1 MPNVLGRKLFKKQ
14 SSRGKGITSMLED
27 FPQGF
32 AEGGEVTSPAERKRL
47 AMDMLARAR
56 EEGFSFL
63 EEGERPSLTRQA
75 AVGGAPAMGPDPRA
89 AQQLAMMQQLGMMPP
104 RFQEGGMADTSMFR
118 RTMNALRGDMVIVDP
133 RTGEPIQFIDPTN
146 PIDVAGETALTTLVP
161 GAVAARGIGRL
172 LASRRGR
179 AAPSR
184 MEPAREPVREQGEL
198 FRGPSGESR
207 LGAFGEAPAPRTSV
221 PAARPAQGELFPD
234 LVVPVGPGGA
244 SSAGRSGI
252 PSIPLSGM
260 GLSGIPRTGAFR
272 SFDMVRPRAPELPR
286 DNMEI
291 PETALRDVPVGDVR
305 DPFEERQ
312 QAGFEGGRAEAMR
325 DIPRREE
332 PETKKE
338 TPPPPAAGGD
348 RSGVSLPSTSGIDVL
363 IEDIKAR
370 REGLRAARD
379 ENKAMALIQA
389 GLAIASGRSANALS
403 NIGAGGLAG
412 IQALR
417 EGERDIRREQRELS
431 GDEMRLALAREQAA
445 AERAYREATLGLSS
459 RELDVRSQERK
470 ESAAAREAAQKN
482 ALARET
488 GNMLRLTV
496 QNIDTQLNNLRKNL
510 PITIEPRERSALEA
524 EILGLQQQR
533 SEALQQY
540 RGILGQLGVQFP
552 EPQPGANAFPGFS
565 AKPVAPPK

>member
-32 AEGGEVTSPAERKRL
+32 AEGGEVTSPTERKRL

-56 EEGFSFL
+56 EEGFSFF

-104 RFQEGGMADTSMFR
+104 RFQQGGLNDLTDAPGMMSGFETSPMMEVPRGTPVLTPSTSPSGQSQLSRDIEGLVKRQGEVAESRGRSFFGGLAQTRRDLEEAERIRSEALSKRPPGSTVGDYFR
-118 RTMNALRGDMVIVDP
+118 T
-133 RTGEPIQFIDPTN
+133 
-146 PIDVAGETALTTLVP
+146 LTP
-161 GAVAARGIGRL
+161 EEIAEREAARAAAEAKTQAELERL
-172 LASRRGR
+172 RTVSSRG
-179 AAPSR
+179 
-184 MEPAREPVREQGEL
+184 G
-198 FRGPSGESR
+198 
-207 LGAFGEAPAPRTSV
+207 
-221 PAARPAQGELFPD
+221 FPE
-234 LVVPVGPGGA
+234 V
-244 SSAGRSGI
+244 
-252 PSIPLSGM
+252 
-260 GLSGIPRTGAFR
+260 T
-272 SFDMVRPRAPELPR
+272 E
-286 DNMEI
+286 
-291 PETALRDVPVGDVR
+291 
-305 DPFEERQ
+305 DPFEARQ

-325 DIPRREE
+325 NVPRREE

-348 RSGVSLPSTSGIDVL
+348 RPGVSLPATSGIDVL

-370 REGLRAARD
+370 REGLRATRD

-431 GDEMRLALAREQAA
+431 SDEMRLALAREQAG
-445 AERAYREATLGLSS
+445 AERAYREATLGLR
-459 RELDVRSQERK
+459 REE
-470 ESAAAREAAQKN
+470 
-482 ALARET
+482 
-488 GNMLRLTV
+488 LTAM
-496 QNIDTQLNNLRKNL
+496 DDLRKAQAEAFRARPGLEMAQIEQRRRAAMAQARIAAEKAVDDMIKANPMQFMTPKGTIDLMKRDIEVSRRYNAVL
-510 PITIEPRERSALEA
+510 PSFMQGGGGGTA
-524 EILGLQQQR
+524 EDPLGLR
-533 SEALQQY
+533 STITPSGE
-540 RGILGQLGVQFP
+540 
-552 EPQPGANAFPGFS
+552 
-565 AKPVAPPK
+565 